1 MSNEERKIEAGVV
14 SLSVIDAKAAGVD
27 VGSERMHVSV
37 GGGPPRVFETF
48 TRGLHAL
55 RDWLLEQGVRSA
67 AMEATGVYWLP
78 LYGVLEEAGIRVSVV
93 NGAHVKN
100 LPGRKTDMA
109 DSQWIATL
117 HAHGMLRGGFV
128 PGAAVRRLR
137 DYHRLREDHVAM
149 ASAHI
154 QHMQKALERMNVK
167 VHDVLSQLAGVSGL
181 RVVRAILEGVRD
193 PEALAGLCDPQ
204 VLRSKR
210 ERLAESLRGTWAPE
224 HLFALRHALA
234 GWEFYRE
241 RLRECDAEIAL
252 VLETMAGP
260 EPPDGGAAP
269 PRKTKKAGPNA
280 HRIEGLDGLLARI
293 LGGKDPSGLPT
304 LTQYTVTQLLAEVGT
319 DLTRWPTEKH
329 FTAWL
334 GLCPGS
340 RQSGKS
346 RRRESRGLGRA
357 GRLFC
362 AAARSMARSSQTALG
377 GFYRRIRAT
386 RGGQV
391 AVMATARK
399 VAVLF
404 HRLMT
409 RGLDYVEQGL
419 ARYEQSFRE
428 QHVRRI
434 TGAARK
440 LGLTVSAIQ
449 QPATPP

>member
-1 MSNEERKIEAGVV
+1 MSKQSRMGEAGAP
-14 SLSVIDAKAAGVD
+14 SLSVIDARAAGVD
-27 VGSERMHVSV
+27 VGSERMHVSI

-48 TRGLHAL
+48 TRGLNAL
-55 RDWLLEQGVRSA
+55 RDWLVEEGVRTV

-78 LYGVLEEAGIRVSVV
+78 LYGVLEGAGIQVAVV

-128 PGAAVRRLR
+128 PGAEVRRLR

-149 ASAHI
+149 AAAHV
-154 QHMQKALERMNVK
+154 QHMQKALERMNLK

-204 VLRSKR
+204 VLRHKR
-210 ERLAESLRGTWAPE
+210 ERLVESLRGTWAPE
-224 HLFALRHALA
+224 HLFALRQALA
-234 GWEFYRE
+234 GWEFYQD
-241 RLRECDAEIAL
+241 RLRECDAEIAT
-252 VLETMAGP
+252 VLEAMAGP
-260 EPPDGGAAP
+260 ELPDGDKGP
-269 PRKTKKAGPNA
+269 PRKGKKAAPNA

-293 LGGKDPSGLPT
+293 LGGKDPSALPT
-304 LTQYTVTQLLAEVGT
+304 LTHYTVTQLLAEVGT

-346 RRRESRGLGRA
+346 RRRESRGMGRA

-362 AAARSMARSSQTALG
+362 TAARSMARSSQTALG
-377 GFYRRIRAT
+377 GFYRRLRAT

-399 VAVLF
+399 VAVLY

-409 RGLDYVEQGL
+409 RGLDYVEHGL
-419 ARYEQSFRE
+419 LQYEQLFRE

-434 TGAARK
+434 TAAARK
-440 LGLTVSAIQ
+440 LGLTVSSNP
-449 QPATPP
+449 QPTT